1 MKHIKQ
7 VTKEAH
13 MPLLFAITVF
23 VVVVVVLALLGI
35 GAALK
40 GVDSRPE
47 LGDQRRFPEHHNSV
61 GGSF

>member
-1 MKHIKQ
+1 MKHVKQ
-7 VTKEAH
+7 VTKEAY

-23 VVVVVVLALLGI
+23 AGVVILLALLGAA
-35 GAALK
+35 AALK

-47 LGDQRRFPEHHNSV
+47 LGDQRRFPEHHNII

>member
-1 MKHIKQ
+1 
-7 VTKEAH
+7 
-13 MPLLFAITVF
+13 MPLLFAIAVF
-23 VVVVVVLALLGI
+23 VAVVVLLALLGI

-47 LGDQRRFPEHHNSV
+47 LGDQHRFPEHHNSI

>member
-1 MKHIKQ
+1 
-7 VTKEAH
+7 

>member
-13 MPLLFAITVF
+13 MPLLFAIAMLTA
-23 VVVVVVLALLGI
+23 VVVILVLLGI

-40 GVDSRPE
+40 GVDSRPG
-47 LGDQRRFPEHHNSV
+47 LGDQHRFPEHHNSV